1 MHHIDKIIYINM
13 DSRQDRKERI
23 TNEFKRIGIP
33 QEKITR
39 FPAAPYKDCPISG
52 CLLSHTTVLEMAYD
66 EGCNNVLIL
75 EDDFVF
81 IDDAQKVPTD
91 IDTFFQMKMDW
102 DVLMLTTCSPEISEK
117 TNTLVSKISSSGNAA
132 AYLVNRSMML
142 ELSTLFKANLENL
155 VNTKHHWIYANDV
168 LWKSLMPSSNW
179 FMLNHYLGYQHE
191 GYSDLSNIQK
201 VALIPQIIKSP
212 TSDTIVNSVIDSFV
226 KRSNLG
232 LQKYGT
238 TLDRND
244 LSVLD
249 WIQHAQEE
257 HMDAILYLEKL
268 KTELIKK
275 PL

>member
-1 MHHIDKIIYINM
+1 ME
-13 DSRQDRKERI
+13 SRQDRRQRI
-23 TNEFKRIGIP
+23 TGEFERVGIP
-33 QEKITR
+33 LDKITR
-39 FPAAPYKDCPISG
+39 FPAAPYKDCPVSG

-81 IDDAQKVPTD
+81 IDDVQKVTKD
-91 IDTFFQMKMDW
+91 IDSFFEMKMDW
-102 DVLMLTTCSPEISEK
+102 DVLMLTTCSPEVAEK

-142 ELSTLFKANLENL
+142 ELSALFKANLENL

-179 FMLNHYLGYQHE
+179 FMFNHYLGYQHE
-191 GYSDLSNIQK
+191 GYSDLSHVEK

-212 TSDTIVNSVIDSFV
+212 TSDSIVNNVIDSFI